1 MTKMEA
7 RIRRLSDR
15 WSSSLFR
22 QHWTRFKKN
31 KASVIAGCFLLLIY
45 IAAIIAPYI
54 TPHDALEIHL
64 KDRLLA
70 PNQTYWLGTDDLGRD
85 VLSRLMMGARVSLSV
100 GFIAAG
106 LSMVIGVWMGL
117 MAGFFGKPVD
127 TIISGLVDILM
138 SIPALL
144 LILAVVAIVPPSLIN
159 IMIILGLTMW
169 AQYAR
174 VVRGSVLTLK
184 QQDFVEGARAI
195 GASRVRIMTR
205 YLLPNVLAPII
216 VMATVNVAGAILLE
230 SSLSFLGYGVQ
241 PPTAS
246 WGSMIGTGRT
256 FLRQAP
262 HLATSAGLAI
272 FFTVLAFNLVGD
284 GLRDAFDPRQK
295 NK

>member
-1 MTKMEA
+1 MTTIKA
-7 RIRRLSDR
+7 KIRVLSDR
-15 WSSSLFR
+15 WRRSLFR

-31 KASVIAGCFLLLIY
+31 KASVIAGCFLLVIY
-45 IAAIIAPYI
+45 LAAAMAPYI

-64 KDRLLA
+64 QDRLLK
-70 PNQTYWLGTDDLGRD
+70 PNKTYWLGTDDLGRD

-117 MAGFFGKPVD
+117 MAGFFGKLVD

-144 LILAVVAIVPPSLIN
+144 LILAVVAIVPPSLVN
-159 IMIILGLTMW
+159 IMIVLGLTMW

-216 VMATVNVAGAILLE
+216 VIATVNVAGAILLE
-230 SSLSFLGYGVQ
+230 SSLSFLGFGVQ
-241 PPTAS
+241 PPTPS
-246 WGSMIGTGRT
+246 WGYMIGKGRS

-262 HLATSAGLAI
+262 HMATAAGMAI